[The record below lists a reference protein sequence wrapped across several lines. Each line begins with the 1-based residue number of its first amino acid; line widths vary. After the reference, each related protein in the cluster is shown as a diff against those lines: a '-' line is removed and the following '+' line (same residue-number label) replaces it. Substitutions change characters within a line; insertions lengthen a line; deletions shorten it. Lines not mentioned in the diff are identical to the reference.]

1 MFNRLSDKQLFFSTT
16 SELKIDGMVYR
27 PSICYPVPSLAKK
40 SLEKYAADGKV
51 VFYPT
56 KVRFVNGAVVIPA
69 TEKTASVAA
78 IVEDTYK
85 TSSKK
90 GK

>member
-1 MFNRLSDKQLFFSTT
+1 MFNRQSDKQLFFSTK

-51 VFYPT
+51 VFYPA
-56 KVRFVNGAVVIPA
+56 KVRFVNGAVVIPSA
-69 TEKTASVAA
+69 EKTASVSA
-78 IVEDTYK
+78 IVEETHK
-85 TSSKK
+85 TSSKR

>member
-1 MFNRLSDKQLFFSTT
+1 MVNRQNDQKLFFSTKV
-16 SELKIDGMVYR
+16 ELKIDGMVYR

-40 SLEKYAADGKV
+40 SLEKFEADGKV

-56 KVRFVNGAVVIPA
+56 RVRFVNGAVVIPSA
-69 TEKTASVAA
+69 EQTAGVSSIVEEEKTEK
-78 IVEDTYK
+78 
-85 TSSKK
+85 KK